1 MAAPRLAVEL
11 SIGDEDVT
19 KLMAIAR
26 SRTEAASR
34 VERARMLLASL
45 PESEGLLESC
55 ITLHTVRVCCDPA
68 TRMPHA
74 RGVDPG

>member
-1 MAAPRLAVEL
+1 MMVHLSNPSWLFDIYLLRLV
-11 SIGDEDVT
+11 
-19 KLMAIAR
+19 
-26 SRTEAASR
+26 SRGGIKRLGRGRLLNS
-34 VERARMLLASL
+34 ER
-45 PESEGLLESC
+45 C